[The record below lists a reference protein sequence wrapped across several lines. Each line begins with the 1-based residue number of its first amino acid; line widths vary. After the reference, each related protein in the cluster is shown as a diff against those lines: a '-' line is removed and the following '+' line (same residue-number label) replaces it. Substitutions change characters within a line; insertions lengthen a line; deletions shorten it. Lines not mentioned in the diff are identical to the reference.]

1 MKQARIKSF
10 VGFAVLSLCAFSAQA
25 QLVQCA
31 KANLKGNWGFSEQ
44 GTQVQGVP
52 FPGVAFSEVGQF
64 RVKSDGTG
72 TGVAFLSVNGTPFP
86 GPGSAGIPLVITDV
100 TLDPSTCTGTATF
113 TAGVQTRFITFVVT
127 GGFTEFSYISTTGD
141 ITTVGTAKR
150 QFISY

>member
-1 MKQARIKSF
+1 MKRARIKSF
-10 VGFAVLSLCAFSAQA
+10 AGFAVLSLCAFSAQA
-25 QLVQCA
+25 QFVQCA
-31 KANLKGNWGFSEQ
+31 KANLKGNWGFSEH

-64 RVKSDGTG
+64 TLKSDGTG
-72 TGVAFLSVNGTPFP
+72 TGVAFLSVNGTPIP
-86 GPGSAGIPLVITDV
+86 GPIPLVITGV
-100 TLDPSTCTGTATF
+100 TLNTSTCTGIATF
-113 TAGVQTRFITFVVT
+113 TAAGQTRFITFVVT